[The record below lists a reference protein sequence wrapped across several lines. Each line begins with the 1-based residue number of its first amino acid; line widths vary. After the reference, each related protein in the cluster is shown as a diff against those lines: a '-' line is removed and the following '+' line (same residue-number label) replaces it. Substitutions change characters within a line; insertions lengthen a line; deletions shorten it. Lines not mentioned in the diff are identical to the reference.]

1 MEIKGI
7 DISQWENGFKFSAL
21 RNSEYKFASIVWA
34 HEPVTTKELVKLCQE
49 ELEWKRTT
57 TYTVLKRLCER
68 GIFQNENSVVTSLI
82 PKEQIQ
88 KGESRQFVQRTF
100 GGSLPGFI
108 AAFLGNDKLTE
119 QEAEELKAM
128 IDQHRED

>member
-1 MEIKGI
+1 METPKIL
-7 DISQWENGFKFSAL
+7 D
-21 RNSEYKFASIVWA
+21 SEYKFASIVWA

>member
-1 MEIKGI
+1 MGKANETPKIF
-7 DISQWENGFKFSAL
+7 D
-21 RNSEYKFASIVWA
+21 SEYKFASIVWA
-34 HEPVTTKELVKLCQE
+34 NEPVTTKELVRLCQE
-49 ELEWKRTT
+49 QLEWKRTT

-68 GIFQNENSVVTSLI
+68 GIFQTENSVVTSLI

-108 AAFLGNDKLTE
+108 AAFLGGDTLSE
-119 QEAEELKAM
+119 QEAEELKVM
-128 IDQHRED
+128 IDQNKEG

>member
-1 MEIKGI
+1 MEHNMDHTETPKIF
-7 DISQWENGFKFSAL
+7 D
-21 RNSEYKFASIVWA
+21 SEYKFACIVWA
-34 HEPVTTKELVKLCQE
+34 HEPVTTKELVRLCQE
-49 ELEWKRTT
+49 QLEWKRTT

-68 GIFQNENSVVTSLI
+68 GIFQNIDSTVTSLI
-82 PKEQIQ
+82 SKEQIQ

-108 AAFLGNDKLTE
+108 AAFLGNETLTA

-128 IDQHRED
+128 IDQHREG

>member
-1 MEIKGI
+1 METPKIF
-7 DISQWENGFKFSAL
+7 E
-21 RNSEYKFASIVWA
+21 SEYKFACIVWA
-34 HEPVTTKELVKLCQE
+34 HEPVTTRELVQLCQE
-49 ELEWKRTT
+49 QLEWKRTT

-68 GIFQNENSVVTSLI
+68 GIFQTENSVVTSRI
-82 PKEQIQ
+82 PREAIQ
-88 KGESRQFVQRTF
+88 QGESRQFVKRTF

-128 IDQHRED
+128 IDQHREGQ